1 MRRPKGR
8 LRTGAAPGM
17 NNWPEKGIPMADDKT
32 DGAPQ
37 LHKTRALSISPRQ
50 IWRDLINGQVF
61 VVLIVFLALCVFL
74 GLKTT
79 TFLSSNNLASLSRSF
94 SWLAIVSLGQS
105 MVIIIG
111 GIDLSVGATMAL
123 AGLVAAR
130 CMQIGAP
137 VSLAIVAGLL
147 VGAIMGW
154 LNGAMVARVRLP
166 PFIVTLGT
174 MSIARGFAYGLT
186 KGWSV
191 TNMPEAFLR
200 LGQSDVAIGA
210 WSVPLPFLIALGVA
224 LLVRSLLRHTV
235 IGSDI
240 YAMSSGERA
249 LLVSGVNVIG
259 LKVVVYTLCG
269 LLAAIG
275 GMLIAARLGVAA
287 PAAAIGYEVDVVA
300 AAVIGGTSLFGG
312 VGSTLGVLLGAA
324 VTQMLYNGLVLLGYP
339 SYWQTAAIGA
349 MILLVILLDYWRR
362 RR

>member
-1 MRRPKGR
+1 
-8 LRTGAAPGM
+8 M
-17 NNWPEKGIPMADDKT
+17 NSLTT
-32 DGAPQ
+32 DGLPEP
-37 LHKTRALSISPRQ
+37 HKTPTLFVSPRRL
-50 IWRDLINGQVF
+50 WRNLINSQVF
-61 VVLIVFLALCVFL
+61 VVLIVFLAVLAFL
-74 GLKTT
+74 SLKTT
-79 TFLSSNNLASLSRSF
+79 TFLNPNNLASVARNF
-94 SWLAIVSLGQS
+94 SWLAVVSFGQS

-130 CMQIGAP
+130 CMQVGVP
-137 VSLAIVAGLL
+137 VSLAIAVGLL
-147 VGAIMGW
+147 VGVIVGW
-154 LNGAMVARVRLP
+154 INGVMVARVRLL

-174 MSIARGFAYGLT
+174 MSIARGCAYALT

-191 TNMPEAFLR
+191 TNLPEAFLQ
-200 LGQSDVAIGA
+200 LGQSNVSLGP
-210 WSVPLPFLIALGVA
+210 WSAPLPFLIALGVA
-224 LLVRSLLRHTV
+224 LLIMLLLNHTV
-235 IGSDI
+235 MGSDI

-249 LLVSGVNVIG
+249 LRVSGVNVVG
-259 LKVVVYTLCG
+259 LKVAVYTLCG

-275 GMLIAARLGVAA
+275 GMMITARLGVAA
-287 PAAAIGYEVDVVA
+287 PTAAIGYEVDAVA

-349 MILLVILLDYWRR
+349 MILLSILLDYWRR

>member
-1 MRRPKGR
+1 
-8 LRTGAAPGM
+8 
-17 NNWPEKGIPMADDKT
+17 MADDQT
-32 DGAPQ
+32 GGATQP
-37 LHKTRALSISPRQ
+37 HMTPALPKSPGR
-50 IWRDLINGQVF
+50 IWHNLINGQVF
-61 VVLIVFLALCVFL
+61 VVLIVFLAVLVFL
-74 GLKTT
+74 SLKTT
-79 TFLSSNNLASLSRSF
+79 TFLSPNNLASLSRSF
-94 SWLAIVSLGQS
+94 SWLAIVSFGQS

-130 CMQIGAP
+130 CMQVGVP
-137 VSLAIVAGLL
+137 VPLAIVVGLL
-147 VGAIMGW
+147 IGVIMGW
-154 LNGAMVARVRLP
+154 LNGTMVARVRLP

-174 MSIARGFAYGLT
+174 MSIARGFAYSLT

-191 TNMPEAFLR
+191 TNLPEAFLQ
-200 LGQSDVAIGA
+200 LGQSDVAIGP
-210 WSVPLPFLIALGVA
+210 WSAPLPFLIALGVA
-224 LLVRSLLRHTV
+224 LLVRLLLNHTV

-249 LLVSGVNVIG
+249 LLVSGVNVVG

-275 GMLIAARLGVAA
+275 GMMIAARLGVAT

-349 MILLVILLDYWRR
+349 MILMVILLDYWRR

>member
-1 MRRPKGR
+1 
-8 LRTGAAPGM
+8 
-17 NNWPEKGIPMADDKT
+17 MADDKT

-191 TNMPEAFLR
+191 TNMP
-200 LGQSDVAIGA
+200 
-210 WSVPLPFLIALGVA
+210 
-224 LLVRSLLRHTV
+224 
-235 IGSDI
+235 
-240 YAMSSGERA
+240 
-249 LLVSGVNVIG
+249 
-259 LKVVVYTLCG
+259 
-269 LLAAIG
+269 
-275 GMLIAARLGVAA
+275 
-287 PAAAIGYEVDVVA
+287 
-300 AAVIGGTSLFGG
+300 
-312 VGSTLGVLLGAA
+312 
-324 VTQMLYNGLVLLGYP
+324 
-339 SYWQTAAIGA
+339 
-349 MILLVILLDYWRR
+349 
-362 RR
+362 